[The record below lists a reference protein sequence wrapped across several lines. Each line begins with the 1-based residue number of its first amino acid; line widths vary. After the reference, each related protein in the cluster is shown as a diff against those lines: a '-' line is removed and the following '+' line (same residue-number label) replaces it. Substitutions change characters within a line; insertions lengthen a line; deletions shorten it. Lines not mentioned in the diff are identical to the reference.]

1 MKRPAKVVHLTED
14 MGLGG
19 QERVI
24 AILAEGLDRRKFEVE
39 VWCLARGGRL
49 AESLKRSG
57 LRVRILGLA
66 NYHDPV
72 QVLRLC
78 RHLRRAGAD
87 IVHAHGSFAGTFGR
101 LSSLF
106 AGKRNVLFHV
116 HTTELGLP
124 LLHLGLQR
132 MLAPF
137 TRAVVC
143 VSRAVL
149 AFVTGVLGFPTDR
162 CRVVYNGVPEATGG
176 PCGSSQRAT
185 PAEGLLAVSIG
196 SLVENKGHRVLIE
209 AFRRAAEQR
218 SDLRL
223 WIAGDGPLR
232 GDLERQVRDLRLS
245 DRIRFA
251 GCLSD
256 VHPVLAQAAMAIQ
269 PSLHREALGLA
280 LIEAAQH
287 GVPAIASRLGGIPEV
302 VGDHRTGLLVP
313 PGDPAALAGAILRL
327 AADPSLRARLGK
339 AARGEYERRFRAER
353 MIAEIEA
360 LYAAF

>member
-24 AILAEGLDRRKFEVE
+24 ATLAEGADRRKFEVE

-49 AESLKRSG
+49 VESLKGSG
-57 LRVRILGLA
+57 LRVRIFGLA
-66 NYHDPV
+66 NYHDPF
-72 QVLRLC
+72 QVLCLS

-87 IVHAHGSFAGTFGR
+87 IVHAHGSFAATFGR

-106 AGKRNVLFHV
+106 VGKRNVLVHFH
-116 HTTELGLP
+116 TAELGLSLP
-124 LLHLGLQR
+124 HLGLQR

-143 VSRAVL
+143 VSRAVF
-149 AFVTGVLGFPTDR
+149 AFVTGVLGIPADR
-162 CRVVYNGVPEATGG
+162 CRVIYNGVPDVVGG
-176 PCGSSQRAT
+176 FPGSPERTT
-185 PAEGLLAVSIG
+185 PTEGLLAVSIG
-196 SLVENKGHRVLIE
+196 TLVENKGHRVLIE

-218 SDLRL
+218 NDLRL
-223 WIAGDGPLR
+223 WIVGDGPLR
-232 GDLERQVRDLRLS
+232 GTLERQARDLRLS
-245 DRIRFA
+245 DRIRFV
-251 GCLSD
+251 GCLPD
-256 VHPVLAQAAMAIQ
+256 VHPVLSRAAMAIQ

-302 VGDHRTGLLVP
+302 VADHRTGLLVP
-313 PGDPAALAGAILRL
+313 PGDPEALAGAILRL
-327 AADPSLRARLGK
+327 AANPSLRARLGK

-353 MIAEIEA
+353 MIADIEA